1 MIAETITVNNTMT
14 DYKKLLVWKKA
25 HELVLIVYKE
35 TSHFPS
41 EEKYGITSQFRR
53 AAVSIPTNIA
63 EGAGKFSQKD
73 FAQFLQIAFGSVH
86 EIEYLNLLS
95 SDLDYLKDDQSQQIN
110 SKISEVKAMLI
121 SLIKTVRANHTT
133 SKL

>member
-1 MIAETITVNNTMT
+1 MT

-25 HELVLIVYKE
+25 HQLVLLIYKE
-35 TSHFPS
+35 TNNFPS

-73 FAQFLQIAFGSVH
+73 FAQFLQVAFGSTH

-95 SDLDYLKDDQSQQIN
+95 SDLNYLKNDSSQKIN
-110 SKISEVKAMLI
+110 SQICEIKAMLI
-121 SLIKTVRANHTT
+121 SLIKKVRANQTT